1 MSYREIRNFIEIM
14 RSLGYPRLISMENFR
29 RPNFELVADI
39 LFWMVKLYDP
49 DTSISDKVDFE
60 NDRVEFLCG
69 IASLMASKARLKL
82 NTKKLYASD
91 GRAVQELLKLAS
103 LLYKATKSAST
114 QIQDES
120 IPPPIKVQ
128 EVKAARTL
136 ASDITQTGAKLYDL
150 LANEVNERQERLKA
164 LRFLDQA
171 GSASESSREHEYIER
186 CLREIIEKTRQSVE
200 DMRKECDE
208 SEADSRNIQAK
219 IQKKQ
224 EELERTEKR
233 LRSLEN
239 VRPQFM
245 DEVEKLEKE
254 LQRQYEIYIEKY
266 RNLDYL
272 EHELQEYVRKEEE
285 KKQERDARLKKMRE
299 RLNKEE
305 VELLRGGKGRDDDDD
320 KAGSKITRGNDTRQQ
335 GASGNRDVK
344 RVQGSMTGG
353 DSESSEGEEDD
364 EDEDD
369 NSQSMEDN
377 RRGESKYGGGK
388 TANRGAAKKSDA
400 DSEDFVDDDD
410 EDEDDDEFSESSDNF

>member
-1 MSYREIRNFIEIM
+1 MGDF
-14 RSLGYPRLISMENFR
+14 L
-29 RPNFELVADI
+29 ELKFVCTFNTAI
-39 LFWMVKLYDP
+39 
-49 DTSISDKVDFE
+49 DKID
-60 NDRVEFLCG
+60 
-69 IASLMASKARLKL
+69 
-82 NTKKLYASD
+82 
-91 GRAVQELLKLAS
+91 
-103 LLYKATKSAST
+103 
-114 QIQDES
+114 
-120 IPPPIKVQ
+120 
-128 EVKAARTL
+128 
-136 ASDITQTGAKLYDL
+136 
-150 LANEVNERQERLKA
+150 KA
-164 LRFLDQA
+164 L
-171 GSASESSREHEYIER
+171 
-186 CLREIIEKTRQSVE
+186 LRKGRITTNYKFEKLSI
-200 DMRKECDE
+200 DK
-208 SEADSRNIQAK
+208 ANK
-219 IQKKQ
+219 
-224 EELERTEKR
+224 L
-233 LRSLEN
+233 L
-239 VRPQFM
+239 
-245 DEVEKLEKE
+245 EKLEKE

-272 EHELQEYVRKEEE
+272 EHELQEYVRNEEE

-410 EDEDDDEFSESSDNF
+410 EDDDDDEFSESSDNF